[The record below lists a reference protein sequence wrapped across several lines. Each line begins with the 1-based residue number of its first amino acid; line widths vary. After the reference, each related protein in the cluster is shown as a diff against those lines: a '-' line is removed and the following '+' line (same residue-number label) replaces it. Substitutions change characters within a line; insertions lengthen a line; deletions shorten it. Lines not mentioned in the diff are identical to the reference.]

1 MLEDIAEFS
10 TVRVPIK
17 RIVYYELMAKV
28 TGFGGAFL
36 RADDP
41 KKLIAWYEE
50 HLGISQKYGTF
61 TFPAESQKS
70 KIAVTFFARSA
81 DYFPASQPAMLNF
94 QVDNLDELLDK
105 LAGAGVAVDPKRDQH
120 EYGRF
125 GWFTDPE
132 GNRVELWEPPA

>member
-1 MLEDIAEFS
+1 
-10 TVRVPIK
+10 
-17 RIVYYELMAKV
+17 MAKV
-28 TGFGGAFL
+28 TGFGGVFL

-61 TFPAESQKS
+61 TFPAESQRG
-70 KIAVTFFARSA
+70 KIAVAFFARTA
-81 DYFPASQPAMLNF
+81 DYFPAAQPAMVNF